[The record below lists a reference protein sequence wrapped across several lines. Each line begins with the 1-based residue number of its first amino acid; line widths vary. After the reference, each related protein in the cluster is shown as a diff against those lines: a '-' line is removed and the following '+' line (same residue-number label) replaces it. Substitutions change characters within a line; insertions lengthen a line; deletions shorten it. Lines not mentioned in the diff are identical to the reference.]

1 MIKSSFCNYSD
12 AYIIVS
18 GTITIVEA
26 GEDDAAR
33 ATVRN
38 KKQAIFENCTSF
50 TDCIT

>member
-1 MIKSSFCNYSD
+1 MLKSSFCNYSD

-18 GTITIVEA
+18 GTIAIEA